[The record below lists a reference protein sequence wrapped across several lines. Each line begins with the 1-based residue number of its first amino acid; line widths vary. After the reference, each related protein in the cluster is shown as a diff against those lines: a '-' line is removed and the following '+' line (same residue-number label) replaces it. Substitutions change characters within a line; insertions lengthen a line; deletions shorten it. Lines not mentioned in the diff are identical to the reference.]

1 MINKCKVYSFAIFEV
16 VNMFYWFLFFG
27 SRAGILVLINDADWE
42 LEGKEEADIADRDR
56 VSFISTLHGGW
67 EHNSRAKEYYHD
79 MQIMEKIFIYSLAGK
94 YMLTVLG

>member
-1 MINKCKVYSFAIFEV
+1 MINKCKSLHLCYLWSCECVL
-16 VNMFYWFLFFG
+16 FYWDSFVCFLN

-67 EHNSRAKEYYHD
+67 KHNKRAKG
-79 MQIMEKIFIYSLAGK
+79 IWW
-94 YMLTVLG
+94 